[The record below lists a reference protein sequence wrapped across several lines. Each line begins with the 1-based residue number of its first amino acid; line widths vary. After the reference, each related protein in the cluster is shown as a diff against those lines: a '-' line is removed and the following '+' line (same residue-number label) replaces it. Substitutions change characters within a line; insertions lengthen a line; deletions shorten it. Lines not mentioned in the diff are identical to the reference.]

1 VGWSVT
7 GSWFDIN
14 IRKEY
19 DPVGNQE
26 DVLIEKILRRSF
38 AMGDLTER
46 IPMDTKGNL
55 QARK

>member
-1 VGWSVT
+1 MSVT

-38 AMGDLTER
+38 AMGDLSER
-46 IPMDTKGNL
+46 IPMDSKGNL